1 MRAMNIAATGMQ
13 AMQTNVEV
21 ISNNIANMNTT
32 AYNRRLPEFTDLL
45 YQNQQ
50 RVGAFSSDNNTIT
63 PSGIQLGLGVKTTS
77 VYRVTEQGPVQ
88 LTNNTLDMAIQGK
101 GYFQVLLPSGQ
112 TGYTRDGAFQLS
124 PQGQI
129 VTAEGYQVL
138 PGINIPSNATGVTVN
153 NSGQVSVTI
162 DGQTNPTI
170 AGQLTLAT
178 FPNDAGLEA
187 EGNNI
192 FLQTQSSGNPIVS
205 TAGSP
210 GFGTL
215 LQGYLEQSN
224 VNVVSEITNLI
235 SAQRAYEMNS
245 KVIQTTDSMLQTT
258 SQLKGA

>member
-13 AMQTNVEV
+13 AQQTNVEV

-45 YQNQQ
+45 YQNVQ

-77 VYRVTEQGPVQ
+77 IYRITEQGPVQ
-88 LTNNTLDMAIQGK
+88 NTNNSLDMAIQGK

-112 TGYTRDGAFQLS
+112 TAYTRDGTFQLS
-124 PQGQI
+124 PTGQV

-138 PGINIPSNATGVTVN
+138 PGITVPNNAVGVTIN
-153 NSGQVSVTI
+153 TSGQVSITI

-170 AGQLTLAT
+170 AGQFTLAT

-187 EGNNI
+187 QGNNL
-192 FLQTQSSGNPIVS
+192 FLQTQSSGAPINS
-205 TAGSP
+205 TPGSP
-210 GFGTL
+210 GFGTI

-245 KVIQTTDSMLQTT
+245 KVIQTTDNMLQTT
-258 SQLKGA
+258 AQLKGA